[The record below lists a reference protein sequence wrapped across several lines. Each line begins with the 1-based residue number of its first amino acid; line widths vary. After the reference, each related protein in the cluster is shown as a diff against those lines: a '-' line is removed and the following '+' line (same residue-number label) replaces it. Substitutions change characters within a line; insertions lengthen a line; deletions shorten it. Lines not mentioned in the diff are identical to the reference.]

1 MFIKVK
7 CYSGLVRTGRP
18 RTVSDEAI
26 YEAVSAV
33 VGEVGTSGLTLAA
46 VAERVGLSAPAL
58 TQRFGSKHNL
68 LLAHAEA
75 AAGGIDD
82 LFERVRRTSPSPVA
96 ALRAALIEFNSGVVS
111 RDAFAPPLSLP
122 PLDLTGPELGAHA
135 ARQSRLLRR
144 SIARLIEEAIDAGEM
159 LAADPAELADTIY
172 TVYNGALLGWAI
184 DGKGPPPGWLSPRL
198 DRVLASHLRG
208 ASARPPE

>member
-1 MFIKVK
+1 
-7 CYSGLVRTGRP
+7 VRTGRP

-26 YEAVSAV
+26 YEAMTAV
-33 VGEVGTSGLTLAA
+33 VGEVGPSGLTLAA
-46 VAERVGLSAPAL
+46 IAERVGLSAPAL
-58 TQRFGSKHNL
+58 TQRFGSKRKL
-68 LLAHAEA
+68 LVAHAEA

-96 ALRAALIEFNSGVVS
+96 ALRAALIEFTSGVDS
-111 RDAFAPPLSLP
+111 RDTFANHLALLH
-122 PLDLTGPELGAHA
+122 LDLTDPELGAHA

-172 TVYNGALLGWAI
+172 TVYNGALVGWAI
-184 DGKGPPPGWLSPRL
+184 DGKGSLPRWLSTRL
-198 DRVLASHLRG
+198 DRVLASHLRST
-208 ASARPPE
+208 SARPPERPA